1 MTAYNIIDHEYDVVV
16 VGAGGAGLRATFGM
30 AQAGL
35 RTACITKLFPTRSHT
50 VAAQGGISAALG
62 NMGADDW
69 RFHMYD
75 TVKGSDW
82 LGDQDAIQYMVQSA
96 PAAIIELEHY
106 GVPFSRTPEGKIYQ
120 RPFGGMTTDYGK
132 GTAQRTCAA
141 ADRTGHAI
149 LHTLYQQSLKHKAKF
164 FIEYFALDYIMN
176 DEGECVGVIA
186 WCLDDGSIHRFNA
199 KMVVNA
205 TGGYGRAYFSATSAH
220 TCTGDGGGMALRA
233 GLPLQD
239 MEFVQ
244 FHPTG
249 IYGAGC
255 LITEGARGEGG
266 YLVNSNGERFMER
279 YAPNAKDL
287 ASRDVVSRS
296 MTMEIREG
304 RGVGEHKDHIFLHL
318 DHLDPAILHERL
330 PGISESAKIFAGV
343 DVTKQPIPVLPT
355 VHYNMGGVPTN
366 VHGEVMTKKPSS
378 NLLPDGGGLSS
389 PLPQGGAG
397 GGSSDGEIV
406 PGLMAIGEAACVS
419 VHGANRLGSNSLLDL
434 VVFGRA
440 AAIRAKEII
449 KPGQKNRDLPKNC
462 SDKAMARFDKIR
474 HANGAVPTADL
485 RLSMQKTMQQHAAVF
500 RTAES
505 LKEGVAKM
513 QKIHSAFS
521 DIKTTDRGM
530 IWNSDLMEALELDN
544 LRDQAL
550 VTIVCAENRHESRGA
565 HAHEDYP
572 ERDDKNWQKHSIC
585 WLDDKGSHKIDYRP
599 VHMYTLTDECEVVPA
614 KKRTY

>member
-1 MTAYNIIDHEYDVVV
+1 MSGYNIIDHTYDVVV

-35 RTACITKLFPTRSHT
+35 KTACITKLFPTRSHT

-62 NMGADDW
+62 NMGEDDW
-69 RFHMYD
+69 RYHMYD

-82 LGDQDAIQYMVQSA
+82 LGDQDAIQYMCQNA
-96 PAAIIELEHY
+96 PEAIIELEHY
-106 GVPFSRTPEGKIYQ
+106 GVPFSRTKEGKIYQ
-120 RPFGGMTTDYGK
+120 RPFGGMTINYGA

-164 FIEYFALDYIMN
+164 FIEYFAIDLIMN
-176 DEGECVGVIA
+176 DEGECVGVLA
-186 WCLDDGSIHRFNA
+186 WCLEDGSIHRFNA
-199 KMVVNA
+199 KIVTLA

-266 YLVNSNGERFMER
+266 YLVNSKGERFMER

-318 DHLDPAILHERL
+318 DHLDPKILHERL

-343 DVTKQPIPVLPT
+343 DVTKEPIPVLPT
-355 VHYNMGGVPTN
+355 VHYNMGGLQTN
-366 VHGEVMTKKPSS
+366 YHGEVVTKDGD
-378 NLLPDGGGLSS
+378 NPDKV
-389 PLPQGGAG
+389 
-397 GGSSDGEIV
+397 V

-440 AAIRAKEII
+440 AAHRAKEII
-449 KPGQKNRDLPKNC
+449 KPEEKNRDLPKNATE
-462 SDKAMARFDKIR
+462 KALTRFDKIR
-474 HANGAVPTADL
+474 YSNGQATTAAL
-485 RLSMQKTMQQHAAVF
+485 RLSMQKTMQEHAAVF
-500 RTAES
+500 RTSES
-505 LKEGVAKM
+505 LKTGVSKM
-513 QKIHSAFS
+513 ETIHESFK
-521 DIKTTDRGM
+521 DIKISDRGL

-550 VTIVCAENRHESRGA
+550 ATIVSAENRKESRGA

-572 ERDDKNWQKHSIC
+572 DRDDKNWQKHTIC
-585 WLDDKGSHKIDYRP
+585 WVDNDGNYKIDYRP
-599 VHMYTLTDECEVVPA
+599 VHMYTLTDEIDVIPP
-614 KKRTY
+614 KKRVY